1 MVTINKLEIE
11 NVKRVKAV
19 KLEPS
24 ATGLTIVGGNNNQG
38 KTSVLDAIAWAL
50 GGNKFKPSQ
59 AQREGSTIPPS
70 LKITLSNG
78 LIVERSGKN
87 STLKVI
93 DPSGNKAGQNLLD
106 SFVEELAINLPKF
119 MEQTSKEKAKT
130 LLQIIGVGPQLAEL
144 EMQEKAKYDERHAI
158 GVIADQK
165 EKFAKEQPYYSD
177 APKELVS
184 IAELIQQQQEILA
197 KNGENARKRQNL
209 DVIENDYNFTLAN
222 VERLEKELEKAREK
236 EQALAQDL
244 DIARKDVS
252 VLVDESTQE
261 IEDSIAN
268 IEQIN
273 LKVRANFDKDKAE
286 EDAKGY
292 REQYKEL
299 DNVIADIRKQKTDLL
314 TNADLP
320 LPGLSVDD
328 GELLY
333 LGQRWDNMSGSQQLQ
348 VATAIV
354 RKLKPECGFVLID
367 KLEQMDQLTLQEFG
381 TWLEQEGLQAIATRV
396 STGGECSVIIEDG
409 YSIKPE
415 SFENGL
421 LNGATNGAQETVAP
435 TWQNGF

>member
-165 EKFAKEQPYYSD
+165 EKFAKEQPYYPD

-354 RKLKPECGFVLID
+354 RKLKPECGFALID

>member
-50 GGNKFKPSQ
+50 GGNKYKPSQ

-165 EKFAKEQPYYSD
+165 EKFAKEQPYYPD

-197 KNGENARKRQNL
+197 RNGENARKRQNL
-209 DVIENDYNFTLAN
+209 NVIENDYNFTLAN
-222 VERLEKELEKAREK
+222 VQRLEKELEEARAK

-252 VLVDESTQE
+252 VLLDESTQE

-292 REQYKEL
+292 REQYREL
-299 DNVIADIRKQKTDLL
+299 DLVIVDIRKQKTDLL

-381 TWLEQEGLQAIATRV
+381 AWLEQEGLQAIATRV
-396 STGGECSVIIEDG
+396 STGDECSILIEDG
-409 YSIKPE
+409 YSVKPE
-415 SFENGL
+415 V
-421 LNGATNGAQETVAP
+421 AQTP
-435 TWQNGF
+435 KTWQGGF

>member
-19 KLEPS
+19 KLELS

-50 GGNKFKPSQ
+50 GGNKYKPSQ

-78 LIVERSGKN
+78 LVVERSGKN
-87 STLKVI
+87 SALKVI

-165 EKFAKEQPYYSD
+165 EKFAKEQPYYPD

-184 IAELIQQQQEILA
+184 ISEFIQQQQEILA
-197 KNGENARKRQNL
+197 RNGENARKRQNL

-222 VERLEKELEKAREK
+222 VQRLEKELEEARAK

-252 VLVDESTQE
+252 GLVDESTQE

-381 TWLEQEGLQAIATRV
+381 AWLEQEGLQAIATRV
-396 STGGECSVIIEDG
+396 STGDECSILIEDG
-409 YSIKPE
+409 YSVKPE
-415 SFENGL
+415 V
-421 LNGATNGAQETVAP
+421 TQTP
-435 TWQNGF
+435 KTWQGGF

>member
-50 GGNKFKPSQ
+50 GGNKYKPSQ
-59 AQREGSTIPPS
+59 AQREGSTIQPS

-165 EKFAKEQPYYSD
+165 EKFAKEQPYYPD

-209 DVIENDYNFTLAN
+209 AKIENDYQMA
-222 VERLEKELEKAREK
+222 VADAQRLESMLKEAQEKQ
-236 EQALAQDL
+236 QALAQDL
-244 DIARKDVS
+244 DIARKDTQD
-252 VLVDESTQE
+252 LIDESTQE
-261 IEDSIAN
+261 IEDNIAN

-320 LPGLSVDD
+320 LPGLSVYD

-381 TWLEQEGLQAIATRV
+381 AWLEQEGLQAIATRV

-409 YSIKPE
+409 YSVEPE
-415 SFENGL
+415 TIQTPQG
-421 LNGATNGAQETVAP
+421 
-435 TWQNGF
+435 WQGGF